1 MSAVIEEGIF
11 RSAREALVFALN
23 YQCDQY
29 ATSAVARLAREGTI
43 GSGRGLVGLDG
54 AAQAG
59 MVKSRLKTM
68 SDQSVAALIAR
79 CMSHQVKCDGS
90 DTANAQMKDSAAWLA
105 AIDEVRRFIET
116 TQAHAVVLDVVAVA
130 AIRKFF
136 GERKTVQE
144 IADHAGMHRVTANRQ
159 ILIIKAELERLEV
172 EAWAELDS
180 SLRAAGMIQ

>member
-1 MSAVIEEGIF
+1 MSAAIEGGIF
-11 RSAREALVFALN
+11 RDAREALVFALN

-29 ATSAVARLAREGTI
+29 ATSALARLAQEGAI

-59 MVKSRLKTM
+59 MVKSRLQWM
-68 SDQSVAALIAR
+68 SDHSVAALIAR
-79 CMSHQVKCDGS
+79 CVPHQVKCDGGG
-90 DTANAQMKDSAAWLA
+90 TAGAQLKDSAVWLA

-116 TQAHAVVLDVVAVA
+116 TQAHAVVVDVVVVA

-144 IADHAGMHRVTANRQ
+144 IADHARMHRVTANRQ
-159 ILIIKAELERLEV
+159 ILLIKAELERLEV